1 MAWPTSETTT
11 ATGVIAV
18 QTKQLHDGNVDG
30 VVFGKSTD
38 VLSFFGATPTTRP
51 AAITVVSTQTWT
63 STVPYGPSS
72 DVLAAAFVDAVDDIR
87 AALKLLGLT
96 A

>member
-1 MAWPTSETTT
+1 MAWPLSEVTT
-11 ATGVIAV
+11 ATGVMAV

-30 VVFGKSTD
+30 AVFGKSTD
-38 VLSFFGATPTTRP
+38 VLSFFGATPTTQP
-51 AAITVVSTQTWT
+51 AAITVVSTQEWT
-63 STVPYGPSS
+63 STAPFGPSS
-72 DVLAAAFVDAVDDIR
+72 STLAAAFVDAVDDIR